1 MTMQLPP
8 NENLVAPTQVW
19 PVLTPDLKVQVIWLL
34 AQLTFNVVTAQT
46 EHSSQAETNDITTL

>member
-34 AQLTFNVVTAQT
+34 AQLTFNFVSAQT
-46 EHSSQAETNDITTL
+46 DHSNPEETNDITTL